1 MSARRRAGDLAWTA
15 STADMVATSC
25 GTAVAAVCA
34 LGLFQIERLL
44 AGVWSV
50 AAVLTAGCVCA
61 MLARTFA
68 RLAAVI
74 PSGAS
79 LLAYLSRGF
88 GRPAAVRIAVPDL
101 LLTLFLVGA
110 EAAVVGLVVARLAPV
125 PAPAASLVF
134 LVGTWLLCRA
144 GIQVGY
150 RVQALATWALLVG
163 LGALSL
169 QPIAA
174 AAWRGDLAARLLPPA
189 PPAVAFVAGAGSVV
203 FLFLWLW
210 VPPPPMPVA
219 SAAVVRARPPVR

>member
-1 MSARRRAGDLAWTA
+1 MSARWRRGDLVWTA

-44 AGVWSV
+44 VGVWSV

-74 PSGAS
+74 PSVAS
-79 LLAYLSRGF
+79 LLAYLSRGV
-88 GRPAAVRIAVPDL
+88 GRRAGVAIAVPDL
-101 LLTLFLVGA
+101 VLTLFLVGA
-110 EAAVVGLVVARLAPV
+110 EATVVGLVVGRLAPV

-134 LVGTWLLCRA
+134 LVGTWFLCRA

-189 PPAVAFVAGAGSVV
+189 PPAEEDARDRKSTRLNSSHLGISYAV
-203 FLFLWLW
+203 FCLKKKKKT
-210 VPPPPMPVA
+210 
-219 SAAVVRARPPVR
+219 